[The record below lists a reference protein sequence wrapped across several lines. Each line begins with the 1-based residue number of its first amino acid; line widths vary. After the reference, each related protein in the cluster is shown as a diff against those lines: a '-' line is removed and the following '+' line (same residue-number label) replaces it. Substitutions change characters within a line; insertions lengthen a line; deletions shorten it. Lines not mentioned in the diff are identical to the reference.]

1 MEDLWKKELLIMFNI
16 KERYLEALHEYK
28 SELILQFLTRMK
40 LAEKEF
46 ERLGSSG
53 DFSILMRKTEHISGY
68 DEEYEQTRL
77 VFDMEIGEWNYFE
90 YVLGGGID
98 YVDYTEETLT
108 KFHVFELERAVDEI
122 TQRF

>member
-1 MEDLWKKELLIMFNI
+1 MFNI

-46 ERLGSSG
+46 ERLENSE
-53 DFSILMRKTEHISGY
+53 DFSVLMRKTEHISGY

-77 VFDMEIGEWNYFE
+77 VFDVEVGEWNYYE
-90 YVLGGGID
+90 YVPGGGID

-122 TQRF
+122 TEIVKVWQNYTK